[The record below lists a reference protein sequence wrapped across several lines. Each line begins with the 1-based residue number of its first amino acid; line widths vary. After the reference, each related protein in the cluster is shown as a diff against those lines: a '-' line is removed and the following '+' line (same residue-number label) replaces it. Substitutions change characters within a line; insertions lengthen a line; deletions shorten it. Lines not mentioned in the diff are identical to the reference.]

1 MEMMKAVRIHRF
13 GGPEVLTYEDAPRPQ
28 IASDELLVRVHGA
41 GVNPVDWKIRE
52 GRLQQFLQH
61 KLPLILGWDF
71 SGVVEEVGSAV
82 EGFKV
87 GDEVYARPDIRRD
100 GAYAEF
106 IAVRA
111 REVALKPKT
120 LDHIHAAAVPLASIT
135 AWDALIKTAR
145 LEAGQRVLIHAAA
158 GGVGHFAVQFARW
171 RGAYVI
177 GTASAANHD
186 LVRELG
192 ANEMIDYRAERFE
205 EKVKDV
211 DVVFDTV
218 GGDVQRR
225 SWGVLKKG
233 GMLVSIVDRPS
244 EKTAEE
250 YGVRAAYV
258 FIEPDAEVLKQVAE
272 LIDAGVVKPVVEN
285 IFALSEARRAHE
297 LSQSGH
303 VRGKIVLRVA

>member
-1 MEMMKAVRIHRF
+1 
-13 GGPEVLTYEDAPRPQ
+13 
-28 IASDELLVRVHGA
+28 
-41 GVNPVDWKIRE
+41 
-52 GRLQQFLQH
+52 
-61 KLPLILGWDF
+61 
-71 SGVVEEVGSAV
+71 
-82 EGFKV
+82 
-87 GDEVYARPDIRRD
+87 
-100 GAYAEF
+100 
-106 IAVRA
+106 
-111 REVALKPKT
+111 
-120 LDHIHAAAVPLASIT
+120 
-135 AWDALIKTAR
+135 
-145 LEAGQRVLIHAAA
+145 
-158 GGVGHFAVQFARW
+158 
-171 RGAYVI
+171 VI

-258 FIEPDAEVLKQVAE
+258 FIEPDAEVLKQVTE

>member
-1 MEMMKAVRIHRF
+1 METMKAVRIHRF
-13 GGPEVLTYEDAPRPQ
+13 GGPEVLTYEDAPRPR
-28 IASDELLVRVHGA
+28 IAEDDLLVRVHAA

-61 KLPLILGWDF
+61 KLPLVLGWDF

-82 EGFKV
+82 EGFKP

-111 REVALKPKT
+111 REVARKPQT
-120 LDHIHAAAVPLASIT
+120 LGHLHAAAVPLAAIT

-145 LEAGQRVLIHAAA
+145 IEAGQRVLIHAAA

-171 RGAYVI
+171 KGAYVI
-177 GTASAANHD
+177 GTASSANHE
-186 LVRELG
+186 LVRALG
-192 ANEMIDYRAERFE
+192 ANEVIDYRAERFE
-205 EKVKDV
+205 EKVSDV

-225 SWGVLKKG
+225 SWSVLKKG
-233 GMLVSIVDRPS
+233 GMLVSIVERPS
-244 EKTAEE
+244 EEVAKEH
-250 YGVRAAYV
+250 GVRAAYI
-258 FIEPDAEVLKQVAE
+258 FIEPDAEVLRRVAE

-285 IFALSEARRAHE
+285 VFALSEARRAHE

-303 VRGKIVLRVA
+303 ARGKIVLRVI